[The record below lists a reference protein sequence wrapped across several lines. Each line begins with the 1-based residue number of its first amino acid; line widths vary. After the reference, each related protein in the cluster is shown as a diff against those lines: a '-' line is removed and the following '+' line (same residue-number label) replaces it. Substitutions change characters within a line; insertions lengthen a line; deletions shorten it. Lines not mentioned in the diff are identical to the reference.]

1 MNERLHSRSFVKT
14 SGKVK
19 VVLSNAMG
27 QGCNWSVA
35 GFAALLVAD
44 IAMAGTLE
52 RAVELASGLTA
63 LLAKVMVLLSIAF
76 VRK

>member
-1 MNERLHSRSFVKT
+1 MKT

-19 VVLSNAMG
+19 VALSNAMG

-44 IAMAGTLE
+44 IAMAGTLDHT
-52 RAVELASGLTA
+52 AELASGLPA
-63 LLAKVMVLLSIAF
+63 LRANVMGMISVAI
-76 VRK
+76 VRE

>member
-1 MNERLHSRSFVKT
+1 MKT

-19 VVLSNAMG
+19 VALSNAMG

-52 RAVELASGLTA
+52 HAVELASGLTA
-63 LLAKVMVLLSIAF
+63 LLANVIGMISVAIVKE
-76 VRK
+76 